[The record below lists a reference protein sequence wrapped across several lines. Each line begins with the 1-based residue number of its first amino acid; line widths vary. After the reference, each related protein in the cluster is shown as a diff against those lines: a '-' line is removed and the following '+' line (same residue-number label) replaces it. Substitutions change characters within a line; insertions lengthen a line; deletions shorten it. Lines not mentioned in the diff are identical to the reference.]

1 MLVSYPALFY
11 FENSENYEPV
21 FSVFFPD
28 FPNTGGT
35 SGSTIPEALE
45 MASDYLGILLADDI
59 EEERELP
66 TPSLISSLSLEGND
80 PFKEDEDFTLEYD
93 SEKSFISMVSVD
105 LSEYL
110 SNNDPVKKT
119 LTIPK
124 WADKLGKDL
133 QLNFS
138 KTLTEAIM
146 EKKLNV

>member
-11 FENSENYEPV
+11 FENSENYEPS

-35 SGSTIPEALE
+35 SGLTIPEAME
-45 MASDYLGILLADDI
+45 MASDYLGILLADGI

-66 TPSLISSLSLEGND
+66 KPSLISSLSLEGNN
-80 PFKEDEDFTLEYD
+80 PFKEDEGFTLEYD

-110 SNNDPVKKT
+110 NSNDPVKKT

-146 EKKLNV
+146 EKKLNI